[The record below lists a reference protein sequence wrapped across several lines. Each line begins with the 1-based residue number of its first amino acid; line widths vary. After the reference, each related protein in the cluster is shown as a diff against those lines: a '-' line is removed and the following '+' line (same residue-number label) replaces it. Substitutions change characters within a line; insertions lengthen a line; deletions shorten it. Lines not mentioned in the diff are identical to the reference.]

1 MNRLLT
7 AVATTGAICLALQA
21 LAADSDNQTTMSE
34 RQQIAQIV
42 GCMRVRISVNK
53 DSSYKTAFKACK
65 KQAIKGGDNLPP
77 DAVEVSA
84 TQPKP

>member
-21 LAADSDNQTTMSE
+21 LAADSDNQSTMSE

-42 GCMRVRISVNK
+42 GCMRVRMSANK
-53 DSSYKTAFKACK
+53 DSSYKDAFKACR
-65 KQAIKGGDNLPP
+65 KQVIKGDNLQP
-77 DAVEVSA
+77 DAVEVSG

>member
-7 AVATTGAICLALQA
+7 AVVTTGAICLALQA
-21 LAADSDNQTTMSE
+21 LAADSDNQSTMSE

-42 GCMRVRISVNK
+42 GCMRVRLSANK
-53 DSSYKTAFKACK
+53 DSSYKDAFKACR
-65 KQAIKGGDNLPP
+65 KQVIKGSDNLPP

-84 TQPKP
+84 TQPKS

>member
-21 LAADSDNQTTMSE
+21 LAADSDNQSTMSE

-42 GCMRVRISVNK
+42 GCMRVRMSANK
-53 DSSYKTAFKACK
+53 DSSYKDAFKACR
-65 KQAIKGGDNLPP
+65 KQLAKGSDNLPP
-77 DAVEVSA
+77 DAVEVSG

>member
-21 LAADSDNQTTMSE
+21 LAADSDNQSTMSE

-42 GCMRVRISVNK
+42 GCMRARMTANK
-53 DSSYKTAFKACK
+53 DSSYKVAFKACK
-65 KQAIKGGDNLPP
+65 KQVIKGGDNLSP
-77 DAVEVSA
+77 DAVEVSG
-84 TQPKP
+84 TQPRP